1 MRTVPEISACAWCL
15 TGPPAESLDRL
26 RGLGFDMVDL
36 RTDCWEGI
44 GQFDLRNAGL
54 TVPCVGITPAPLPN
68 GLALDSLATAD
79 AETAL
84 PCLFDALKR
93 GASLGAK
100 TAYMVTPA
108 SRVGSSQTYIGSMS
122 GLGDEA
128 ARLGMKLCVEP
139 SPGNALGDYNET
151 MRLLDS
157 AGSDGLFA
165 LLDLGH
171 LLLTGEDPAAT
182 VRMLGDR
189 LGYVHVD
196 DNDGKSDVHYGLLE
210 GVLSERTLFSF
221 LDALDVS
228 NYDGPLAIEIKSD
241 LASPL
246 KSLLRSRQA
255 ISDWASLTAQ
265 VGQYSSP
272 PEGGKGIV

>member
-1 MRTVPEISACAWCL
+1 M
-15 TGPPAESLDRL
+15 
-26 RGLGFDMVDL
+26 
-36 RTDCWEGI
+36 
-44 GQFDLRNAGL
+44 
-54 TVPCVGITPAPLPN
+54 
-68 GLALDSLATAD
+68 
-79 AETAL
+79 
-84 PCLFDALKR
+84 
-93 GASLGAK
+93 
-100 TAYMVTPA
+100 
-108 SRVGSSQTYIGSMS
+108 
-122 GLGDEA
+122 
-128 ARLGMKLCVEP
+128 
-139 SPGNALGDYNET
+139 YNET

-221 LDALDVS
+221 LDALDAS

-255 ISDWASLTAQ
+255 ISDWASAA
-265 VGQYSSP
+265 
-272 PEGGKGIV
+272 